1 MKPKSLVETLKAVQS
16 SSFNKNESPV
26 ENLSNEKEINAICAK
41 NATDVTKKL
50 FSQLKTMN
58 KSNIRDLINNPKLKH
73 ETALKA
79 HAREKLRQ
87 EMRKQLKI
95 LSAESD
101 SDIQLEPDMC
111 IDSDKIPD
119 SMIDEIERTLEM
131 SMFDFRDDDRNSLEN
146 NTITEDKDIEV
157 VKQNLGNDF
166 FLGSEMLLMNGF
178 SLLDSIPSEGLKK
191 TSTSDEED
199 RKPEI
204 NQTISAMPVNKSI
217 VAPPASTPPLKIEPN
232 VVDIENNS
240 KPITSIVTTWPSAAP
255 IKSICTSWPSAA
267 PITSIGTTWPSA
279 APITSI
285 GTAWPS
291 AAPITSIGT
300 TWPSAVPKISIGT
313 TCPSAVPI
321 TTIDTTWSSAAPV
334 KAREIIDDDDW
345 NDDLESPVTKL
356 IIDESKTDSFFNE
369 PKLSIIQPIIETNVD
384 TEQSPNN
391 DFFLRQPDIQ
401 SSDYLPESIEEKKVE
416 PKQTYGNYKRETH
429 KRFDQLNAGEILESK
444 KSSVDNRKFNKTQNK
459 NNNNRSN
466 QNNRKYDNK
475 RRKSRFD
482 TVRPGQNNYDRN
494 KYHINNSEKETWDDP
509 PPKTPETVNDGPS
522 YRFKENGSAQDP
534 DIQQLS
540 SILQPKTFQ
549 FKGSFLKPSR
559 CNNSNN
565 LNNRHKRLS
574 SNSCETARNTSSNY
588 SRSLSRDRVD
598 NYDRFSHSKSPSI
611 VKEVVPAQE
620 DIRPCFNMM
629 KKIQEID
636 SEITKLHEKLH
647 GIDKV
652 IMNLQTEKVGIQ
664 KTSSRLQNERKILFD
679 SIMKKATAANNVVVE
694 NRSEVKMA
702 PFKPVQSTNK
712 AQINKK
718 LQDIVDKK
726 RKNDHTDYKQ
736 DELKKRKVID
746 VVTTSVEKSCTKTS
760 GIVVEKAPAVTVD
773 KAQETTAGKISTVS
787 VGKASTVTVEKESV
801 VIVEKGSQI
810 ADNKDPKGN
819 IIERKKSG
827 KKVQNIQKHQHQED
841 GDEKLKTI
849 KVNSK
854 CSEVVK
860 PLDNK
865 VNHEIVNSADKCKKI
880 GSKSTSNKQS
890 PQMLKKRTVSPR
902 KLFHKN
908 DIIDVQNYKIKN
920 LNVMLSKLPLDLRF
934 DIDIDLDVMNTV
946 KVEPSADLIN
956 TSSAETVLFDNQF
969 DSEQNHFEIEEA
981 TNDRPP
987 TPGSDISFAGYK
999 EETDYLE
1006 WTGNFASH
1014 TKPITHLMSVQNQFL
1029 ICASEDGKI
1038 YKYSIT
1044 DGTLFGVFTKHTD
1057 ICNSFIYDGSHICSV
1072 SSDGYVH
1079 RIDLDVR

>member
-1 MKPKSLVETLKAVQS
+1 M
-16 SSFNKNESPV
+16 

-131 SMFDFRDDDRNSLEN
+131 NLFDFRDDDRNSLEN
-146 NTITEDKDIEV
+146 NTTPEDKDIEV

-191 TSTSDEED
+191 NSTSDEED
-199 RKPEI
+199 KKPEF
-204 NQTISAMPVNKSI
+204 QKPISTVTFTALPTL
-217 VAPPASTPPLKIEPN
+217 PTPPLKIEPN
-232 VVDIENNS
+232 VVGIENIP

-255 IKSICTSWPSAA
+255 ITSIVETSTWPSAETN
-267 PITSIGTTWPSA
+267 TSIGTTWA
-279 APITSI
+279 A
-285 GTAWPS
+285 
-291 AAPITSIGT
+291 
-300 TWPSAVPKISIGT
+300 V
-313 TCPSAVPI
+313 VPI
-321 TTIDTTWSSAAPV
+321 STTDTTWSSVTPIKV
-334 KAREIIDDDDW
+334 RNIIVDDGW
-345 NDDLESPVTKL
+345 TDDLESPVSSTKL
-356 IIDESKTDSFFNE
+356 IIDESKIDSFFNE
-369 PKLSIIQPIIETNVD
+369 PKLSIIQPIIEMNV
-384 TEQSPNN
+384 EAEPSPNN
-391 DFFLRQPDIQ
+391 DFFLRPPDTQ
-401 SSDYLPESIEEKKVE
+401 TQDYLPERIEENIVE
-416 PKQTYGNYKRETH
+416 PRQTYGNYKRENH
-429 KRFDQLNAGEILESK
+429 KRFDQQNAGETIEVKNPSMN
-444 KSSVDNRKFNKTQNK
+444 SNKFNKTQNK
-459 NNNNRSN
+459 YDNNRLN
-466 QNNRKYDNK
+466 QNNRKYDDK

-482 TVRPGQNNYDRN
+482 TPRPGQNNYGRN
-494 KYHINNSEKETWDDP
+494 KYHINNTEKETRHDHIREDP
-509 PPKTPETVNDGPS
+509 PPKTPEIIHDGPS
-522 YRFKENGSAQDP
+522 YRFKENRSTEDP
-534 DIQQLS
+534 DLEQLS

-559 CNNSNN
+559 SNSNN
-565 LNNRHKRLS
+565 NNNTHHHKRPS
-574 SNSCETARNTSSNY
+574 SNSRESARNTSSNN

-598 NYDRFSHSKSPSI
+598 HYDRFSHSKSPSI
-611 VKEVVPAQE
+611 VKEVVSVQE
-620 DIRPCFNMM
+620 DIRPCFNML

-636 SEITKLHEKLH
+636 SEITKAHEKLH

-664 KTSSRLQNERKILFD
+664 KTFSRLQNERKILFD
-679 SIMKKATAANNVVVE
+679 SIMKKATATNNVVVE
-694 NRSEVKMA
+694 NRSEVKTA
-702 PFKPVQSTNK
+702 SFKPVQSTNK
-712 AQINKK
+712 AQINKR

-726 RKNDHTDYKQ
+726 RKNDHTDHKQ

-746 VVTTSVEKSCTKTS
+746 VATTSVEKSCTKTS
-760 GIVVEKAPAVTVD
+760 GVVVEKAPAVTV
-773 KAQETTAGKISTVS
+773 E
-787 VGKASTVTVEKESV
+787 KASAVTVEKESEV
-801 VIVEKGSQI
+801 
-810 ADNKDPKGN
+810 

-827 KKVQNIQKHQHQED
+827 KKVQNIQKNQHQEE

-849 KVNSK
+849 KMNSTK

-860 PLDNK
+860 PIDNK
-865 VNHEIVNSADKCKKI
+865 VNNVEINSGDKCKKI
-880 GSKSTSNKQS
+880 GSKSTSSKQS
-890 PQMLKKRTVSPR
+890 PQLLKKRTITPR

-908 DIIDVQNYKIKN
+908 DIIDVDNYKIKN
-920 LNVMLSKLPLDLRF
+920 LNVMLSKLPFDIRF
-934 DIDIDLDVMNTV
+934 DIDIDLDVMNVV
-946 KVEPSADLIN
+946 KEEVQTYAIIGC
-956 TSSAETVLFDNQF
+956 TSSSETVLFDNQF
-969 DSEQNHFEIEEA
+969 DIEKNQSNIVEV
-981 TNDRPP
+981 TSDRPP
-987 TPGSDISFAGYK
+987 TPGSDFVFADHK
-999 EETDYLE
+999 EETNYLE
-1006 WTGNFASH
+1006 WTGNFESH

-1044 DGTLFGVFTKHTD
+1044 DGTLLGIFTKHTD

-1079 RIDLDVR
+1079 RIDLDVRSISSFDFLNVLLI